1 MKTELYIKNM
11 VCPRCIA
18 AVENLLNSNRLPVDT
33 VELGKAVV
41 NCNLSEMQ
49 LQQLGKELQLLGF
62 ELLDDR
68 KKRICEQIK
77 NAVVEFVHYQ
87 KGSSN
92 LNLSDYIADRLHCDY
107 SALSKIFSETENT
120 TIEKYLIAQKTE
132 KVKELLSYGE
142 LNLNQ
147 IADRLN
153 YSSAAYLS
161 SQFKAV
167 TGMTP
172 SQYKNSP
179 HNKRLPLDSI

>member
-1 MKTELYIKNM
+1 M
-11 VCPRCIA
+11 
-18 AVENLLNSNRLPVDT
+18 
-33 VELGKAVV
+33 
-41 NCNLSEMQ
+41 
-49 LQQLGKELQLLGF
+49 
-62 ELLDDR
+62 
-68 KKRICEQIK
+68 
-77 NAVVEFVHYQ
+77 
-87 KGSSN
+87 
-92 LNLSDYIADRLHCDY
+92 
-107 SALSKIFSETENT
+107 FSETENT